1 MAWTSQTEPNG
12 ARASDTAQIEFVKPW
27 GKKSWIVK
35 YTGPYDNP
43 REKHVEL
50 RRSLEADSSLYDSM
64 QPGNEYFL
72 SNLRKV
78 GEAVMWDV
86 EEVLL
91 DNGVKAH
98 FTVHHGARPA
108 KDFVSHSSA
117 SALSGGEIT
126 CLHSAWRPRLLT
138 GGYWLCL

>member
-12 ARASDTAQIEFVKPW
+12 ARASDTAQLEFVKPW

-43 REKHVEL
+43 MREKHVEL

-64 QPGNEYFL
+64 QPGNKYFL

-78 GEAVMWDV
+78 GKAVMWDV

-98 FTVHHGARPA
+98 FTVHFGARPA
-108 KDFVSHSSA
+108 RDFAV
-117 SALSGGEIT
+117 GV
-126 CLHSAWRPRLLT
+126 T
-138 GGYWLCL
+138 GAGYTKVPGNE